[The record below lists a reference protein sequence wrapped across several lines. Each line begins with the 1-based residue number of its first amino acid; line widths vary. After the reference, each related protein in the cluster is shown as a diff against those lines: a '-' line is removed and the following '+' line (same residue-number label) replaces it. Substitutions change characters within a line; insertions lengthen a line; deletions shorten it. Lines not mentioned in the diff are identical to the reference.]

1 MMTPN
6 HGVPTPA
13 SALFLSFEFL
23 SFILFYSLYGPNDPA
38 QAMMTTIWQQARRI
52 ASTANNV
59 EGDNELISLST
70 SGDAGWI
77 EDHLQ

>member
-1 MMTPN
+1 MMT
-6 HGVPTPA
+6 
-13 SALFLSFEFL
+13 
-23 SFILFYSLYGPNDPA
+23 
-38 QAMMTTIWQQARRI
+38 MIWQQARRI
-52 ASTANNV
+52 ASMANNV